1 MQENYALRKEGA
13 LSASLS
19 PHSLLRYY
27 GNAYSECGQDGI
39 LRRIFEACGIES
51 GRFVEFGAWD
61 GCWLSNSRALTLRG
75 WQGVFIECDEQRFQG
90 LRAELPPGSMAIN
103 DRVGTGD
110 GRVAGRSLDEILR
123 SHGVDP
129 DGVDFLSIDVDGND
143 LEIFDGLGFRPSVI
157 LLEGGFNYNPAIT
170 QRVDMGYAAKNNQ
183 HPLGAV
189 VDTAQ
194 ARGYRA
200 VCFFQDTYLVR
211 EDQAHHFSEQISLG
225 AVGMYRDAWAF
236 ACDALRQLLLDLR
249 GRDAY
254 LREFETKALG
264 SFEVHP
270 LGAGAR

>member
-1 MQENYALRKEGA
+1 MQENYSLRKEGA
-13 LSASLS
+13 LSTRLS

-39 LRRIFEACGIES
+39 LRRIFETCGIEA

-75 WQGVFIECDEQRFQG
+75 WQGTFIECDEQRFQG
-90 LRAELPPGSMAIN
+90 LRAELPPGSSAIN

-110 GRVAGRSLDEILR
+110 ERVPGRRLDDILR
-123 SHGVDP
+123 RHGVDP
-129 DGVDFLSIDVDGND
+129 EGVDFLSIDVDGND

-170 QRVDMGYAAKNNQ
+170 ERVDIEYAAKNNQ

-189 VDTAQ
+189 LAAVRAK
-194 ARGYRA
+194 GYQA

-211 EDQAHHFSEQISLG
+211 EDHAHAFAEQIALG

-236 ACDALRQLLLDLR
+236 ASDPLRKLLLDLR
-249 GRDAY
+249 SKDAY
-254 LREFETKALG
+254 LQAFERKALG
-264 SFEVHP
+264 SFDAHP
-270 LGAGAR
+270 LGGDGR